1 MEILSYLIIPI
12 ILIYTILIVIFSWQW
27 IKMSFFD
34 CANDEA
40 NYSFTKFSIL
50 IPFRNEEKNLPLLFQ
65 DLEAQHYPT
74 SQFEVIFIDD
84 ESSDDSLQIIQNLI
98 KSSKLSCTTVISLG
112 GKKKAI
118 QKGLNQAA
126 GDFIISLD
134 ADVRIGPKLIQ
145 CYHNYYQSSKAKL
158 IAGPVRF
165 ANDRGILSKLFSLEF
180 SSLIASAAA
189 AISLQKPMML
199 NAANMGFE
207 RAVALGFEKE
217 IYQSEQASGD
227 DQFLMEAIER
237 KYGAEQ
243 IHFLKSNEAIAST
256 LAPENLSQFF
266 NQRVRWASKT
276 SSYTSRFSQVVA
288 VLIFLFNTIVLG
300 SLILSIIQ
308 QCAFP
313 FLLMYSIKLLID
325 LPILL
330 SISFF
335 FRQQKNMLY
344 YPLLQFLYPWY
355 IVIVAVWSLIG
366 GYSWKGRKY

>member
-1 MEILSYLIIPI
+1 MEILIYISIPI
-12 ILIYTILIVIFSWQW
+12 ILLYALLIGVLSIHWF
-27 IKMSFFD
+27 KLPKYK
-34 CANDEA
+34 CAENEES
-40 NYSFTKFSIL
+40 SFTKISIL
-50 IPFRNEEKNLPLLFQ
+50 IPFRNEEKNLALLFK
-65 DLEAQHYPT
+65 DLEAQRYPA

-84 ESSDDSLQIIQNLI
+84 ESSDGSLEIIQKLI
-98 KSSKLSCTTVISLG
+98 ESSDLNCKTISSSG

-118 QKGLNQAA
+118 QKGLNQAT

-134 ADVRIGPKLIQ
+134 ADVRIEPKLIQ
-145 CYHNYYQSSKAKL
+145 CYNNYYQSTKAKL

-165 ANDRGILSKLFSLEF
+165 ANNQGMLSKLFSLEF

-189 AISLQKPMML
+189 AISLHKPMML

-207 RAVALGFEKE
+207 RAVALEFEEE
-217 IYQSEQASGD
+217 IYQSEHTSGD

-243 IHFLKSNEAIAST
+243 IHFLKSEEAFAST
-256 LAPENLSQFF
+256 LAPEDLSKFF

-276 SSYTSRFSQVVA
+276 SSYTSRFSQIVA
-288 VLIFLFNTIVLG
+288 VLIFLFNLLVVG
-300 SLILSIIQ
+300 SLMLSIIQ
-308 QCAFP
+308 QSAVP
-313 FLLMYSIKLLID
+313 FLIIYAIKVLID

-330 SISFF
+330 SASRFF
-335 FRQQKNMLY
+335 KQEQNMFY

>member
-1 MEILSYLIIPI
+1 MEIFTYITIPI
-12 ILIYTILIVIFSWQW
+12 ILLYALLIEVLSFQW
-27 IKMSFFD
+27 FKLAKYKCVES
-34 CANDEA
+34 EKT
-40 NYSFTKFSIL
+40 SFTKMSIL

-65 DLEAQHYPT
+65 NLEDQHYPT

-84 ESSDDSLQIIQNLI
+84 ESSDNSLKIIQKLI
-98 KSSKLSCTTVISLG
+98 EASKLSCKTVLSSG

-118 QKGLNQAA
+118 QKGLNQAT
-126 GDFIISLD
+126 GNFIISLD

-145 CYHNYYQSSKAKL
+145 CYNNYYQSSKAKL
-158 IAGPVRF
+158 IAGSVRF
-165 ANDRGILSKLFSLEF
+165 TSNQGILSKLFSLEF

-207 RAVALGFEKE
+207 RAVALEFEKE
-217 IYQSEQASGD
+217 IYESAQASGD
-227 DQFLMEAIER
+227 DQFLMEAIEK

-243 IHFLKSNEAIAST
+243 IHFLKSAEAIAST

-266 NQRVRWASKT
+266 NQRIRWASKT
-276 SSYTSRFSQVVA
+276 SSYTSRFSQIIA
-288 VLIFLFNTIVLG
+288 VLIFLFNLIVLG
-300 SLILSIIQ
+300 SLVLSIIQ
-308 QCAFP
+308 QCALP
-313 FLLMYSIKLLID
+313 FLILYGIKFLID

-335 FRQQKNMLY
+335 FRQQKNIFY

-355 IVIVAVWSLIG
+355 IVIVAIWSLFG